1 MHETTRLDQDRGQ
14 AAHVATQ
21 MASQS
26 GGVMATGKANP
37 AMAGRPVA
45 RARSMGAVHWK
56 ALALLAYDTTLVL
69 FVVENLKRWFS

>member
-37 AMAGRPVA
+37 AMAWRPVA
-45 RARSMGAVHWK
+45 RSRSLGAVHWK

-69 FVVENLKRWFS
+69 WVVEHLKRWFS